1 MTFATVAPA
10 RNLVVPTAWPEA
22 FAEDEEDS
30 SRADIWT
37 VLDSLR
43 SARMSAQERD
53 AEDERFIALM
63 LGGDPFD

>member
-1 MTFATVAPA
+1 MTLATLTPA
-10 RNLVVPTAWPEA
+10 GNPAVPTVRSDP
-22 FAEDEEDS
+22 FAQDDDS

-37 VLDSLR
+37 VLESLR

>member
-1 MTFATVAPA
+1 MTLATVAPA
-10 RNLVVPTAWPEA
+10 RNIAVPTAWPEA
-22 FAEDEEDS
+22 FAQDGDDPS
-30 SRADIWT
+30 GADIWT
-37 VLDSLR
+37 VLEQLR